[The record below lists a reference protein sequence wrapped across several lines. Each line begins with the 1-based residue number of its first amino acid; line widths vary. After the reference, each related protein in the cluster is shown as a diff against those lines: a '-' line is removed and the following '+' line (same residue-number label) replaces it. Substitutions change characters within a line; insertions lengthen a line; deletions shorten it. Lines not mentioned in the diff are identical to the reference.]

1 MCIMGV
7 IYGSISIG
15 LSISKLVIDLV
26 KNRSNGDINRSNQ
39 IIIDYVR
46 LVRSDIDSLMHV
58 YFRGAIENLNYA
70 LTASDDNKR
79 DYLLQAR
86 SRFIDALTIE
96 VNENLLLSHLGLA
109 LCQHLL
115 GDEVNCI
122 KTLERVKN
130 INYIPNNDEVKVKK
144 MVLSDIGGSL
154 LFYLVNNR
162 RLIAMRNEE
171 LRFPELPLITSFV
184 EEYESELKRILKWHP
199 RVNDRIVQLWHEFIA
214 KEFNEIKTNII
225 NQLTP
230 NTIK

>member
-1 MCIMGV
+1 MGV

>member
-1 MCIMGV
+1 MGV

-26 KNRSNGDINRSNQ
+26 KNRSSGDINRSNQ

-144 MVLSDIGGSL
+144 MVLSDIGGIL